1 MMFRKLSALNVFST
15 LMAILGHIRIINQ
28 GVFVYQYDSLEKGKE
43 TNLH

>member
-15 LMAILGHIRIINQ
+15 LMDILGHNRIINQ
-28 GVFVYQYDSLEKGKE
+28 GCLYNQYDSMKKGKE